1 MSEAAQ
7 RVCGG
12 TGHHNVGMQESA
24 GTVAARGRIPAAVVA
39 SLAATWI
46 IWGSTYLAIRFAL
59 VSLPPFVQM
68 GSRFLAA
75 GILLLA
81 WMMVVR
87 RAPWPRPVQWRNAT
101 VVGALM
107 LGGGMGGTAYAEQ
120 TIGSGLVVAFIAIVP
135 VIIVALNAL
144 WKVHPGGRELAG
156 IAIGLAGVLL
166 LVQGSGFQASPAGLV
181 ALTIACIAWS
191 LGSVLSQHALPL
203 APGATGFASEML
215 CGGAVLVLMS
225 WIAGEWPTL
234 AAQWPPTPGASLVW
248 LYLVVFGSL
257 IAFNAYMYLLAN
269 VPAGLAASYTF
280 VNPVIG
286 LALGVTWGGEM
297 VSGYEWLAAAVVL
310 TGVVVLLTARR
321 QVSRAKSGTSR

>member
-1 MSEAAQ
+1 MPSEPASASAE
-7 RVCGG
+7 RPGG
-12 TGHHNVGMQESA
+12 FS
-24 GTVAARGRIPAAVVA
+24 AAVIA

-68 GSRFLAA
+68 GTRFLAA
-75 GILLLA
+75 GALLMA
-81 WMMVVR
+81 WMILVR
-87 RAPWPRPVQWRNAT
+87 RAPWPTATQWRNALA
-101 VVGALM
+101 VGTLM
-107 LGGGMGGTAYAEQ
+107 LGGGMGFTAYSEQ
-120 TIGSGLVVAFIAIVP
+120 TIGSGLVVAFIAVVP

-144 WKVHPGGRELAG
+144 WKVHPTRRELVG

-181 ALTIACIAWS
+181 AVAIACVAWS

-215 CGGAVLVLMS
+215 CGGAVLMAMS

-234 AAQWPPTPGASLVW
+234 AAQWPPTSGATLAW

-286 LALGVTWGGEM
+286 LALGVTLGGEV
-297 VSGYEWLAAAVVL
+297 VSGYEWFAAGIVL
-310 TGVVVLLTARR
+310 TGIVVLLSARR
-321 QVSRAKSGTSR
+321 